1 MAAPGFSNG
10 TTHWYA
16 DTRWFHMLRAM
27 VSSGDLAT
35 LSGMAVKVYLAIKAA
50 TDLET
55 GIAEPDL
62 QGLAQ
67 QTGASTRQ
75 VLRALQ
81 ELEQVGYLTHTHHGR
96 KNQYRIL
103 EKLRIDDAQGTPAG
117 QAMWEYIP
125 GAMQEAMREVH
136 KVVKSEVLDG
146 TPVVFIT
153 LQVNIAQ
160 DQATVINM
168 QECLDKIK
176 DPDLRAAIMGAMN
189 RRPAP

>member
-1 MAAPGFSNG
+1 VATPGAPNG
-10 TTHWYA
+10 TAHWHA

-27 VSSGDLAT
+27 VSSGDLAM

-50 TDLET
+50 TDLVT
-55 GIAEPDL
+55 GRAEPDL
-62 QGLAQ
+62 QVLAQ

-81 ELEQVGYLTHTHHGR
+81 ELEQAGYVMHTRHGR
-96 KNQYRIL
+96 KNQYRII
-103 EKLRIDDAQGTPAG
+103 EKLPIDDAQGMSAG
-117 QAMWEYIP
+117 QAIWEYIP
-125 GAMQEAMREVH
+125 GAMQDAMREVH
-136 KVVKSEVLDG
+136 KVVNREVLDG
-146 TPVVFIT
+146 TPVVFIQ
-153 LQVNIAQ
+153 LQVNVAQ